1 VTLPAAQI
9 SLTGFGQASF
19 DTGLTINEKKTVGLA
34 ASNGKIH
41 RAGTELLRLMDNKPV
56 LSVRDFRYL
65 GSYAA
70 KERSDLTARLA
81 AGWVPLQG
89 AAKWWKSATLPVSS
103 KITFFNALVMS
114 IVLYG
119 SESWVVTDDLT
130 DRLNGA
136 YTRMLRFA
144 KGLDFRDHPTIEI
157 IYDGLPSVVTY
168 VIRKRL
174 KFLGRALRNR
184 VSHPS
189 VMVDTLE
196 YLVQQYREVIGKDG
210 SAADNQKN
218 GFGYIKQLYN
228 DLDIGTGKTF
238 RRHDFAAITKLADDV
253 KAWTSMID
261 KRIRAV
267 NAPAPVRPRVQ
278 RMQPSAT
285 VRAQVNARRHEGRA
299 PCRSATTKL
308 RSLCRQLAPVLTE
321 QEQEARRSVRAR
333 LTEDF

>member
-1 VTLPAAQI
+1 ML
-9 SLTGFGQASF
+9 FG
-19 DTGLTINEKKTVGLA
+19 L
-34 ASNGKIH
+34 KIW
-41 RAGTELLRLMDNKPV
+41 A
-56 LSVRDFRYL
+56 
-65 GSYAA
+65 
-70 KERSDLTARLA
+70 
-81 AGWVPLQG
+81 
-89 AAKWWKSATLPVSS
+89 
-103 KITFFNALVMS
+103 
-114 IVLYG
+114 
-119 SESWVVTDDLT
+119 
-130 DRLNGA
+130 DR
-136 YTRMLRFA
+136 FSQ
-144 KGLDFRDHPTIEI
+144 
-157 IYDGLPSVVTY
+157 PSV
-168 VIRKRL
+168 L
-174 KFLGRALRNR
+174 
-184 VSHPS
+184 
-189 VMVDTLE
+189 VDTLE

-285 VRAQVNARRHEGRA
+285 VR
-299 PCRSATTKL
+299 SATTKL